1 MASRDE
7 RKESRQRMKEI
18 YSVAKKYNVSELISE
33 SRKPKDPAQGEFD
46 EELDASGLRK
56 ALEELGPAYVK
67 LGQLL
72 CTRPDLVGND
82 IAEELTKLRDN
93 TPVTPFEEIKEVIE
107 TQLGQPLD
115 EVYSEFEE
123 EPLGSASIGQVYKAV
138 LKENGE
144 KVAVK
149 VQKPGSYEL
158 VAADVKIMVSLA
170 EKADKYITKTRTFN
184 LPAII
189 KEFERSIFK
198 ELDYMEEVM
207 NIQKITKNFEGYD
220 YVKYPKVYPKLCT
233 NRLINMELV
242 EGYNVTELYDNEIDG
257 ISGKKIADDIVESY
271 FKQLMLDGFF
281 HADPHPGN
289 MVVDKNEKKLCYLD
303 LGMMGILNETFR
315 ADLAQ
320 LLLLLLGGN
329 ANSLVKQLLYMKII
343 SPEQDTDELR
353 MDIEDLVNRYI
364 GADLDQMDGVL
375 EKLINTMIKHG
386 VTLPRE
392 FVMIGRGVAL
402 IEDIGYNLDKDFNIG
417 EALQRFSK
425 KLVVDKFN
433 PINVAKGS
441 YDYLL
446 DVEHLMK
453 VLPDRINSTLTKIE
467 KGEIKVNLELDGL
480 TELKNQISVSLIISA
495 LLIGS
500 SLAILA
506 DKGPK
511 MWDISVIGLWG
522 FLISGILGLYVIL
535 KYIVFDK

>member
-1 MASRDE
+1 M
-7 RKESRQRMKEI
+7 
-18 YSVAKKYNVSELISE
+18 
-33 SRKPKDPAQGEFD
+33 
-46 EELDASGLRK
+46 
-56 ALEELGPAYVK
+56 
-67 LGQLL
+67 
-72 CTRPDLVGND
+72 
-82 IAEELTKLRDN
+82 
-93 TPVTPFEEIKEVIE
+93 
-107 TQLGQPLD
+107 
-115 EVYSEFEE
+115 
-123 EPLGSASIGQVYKAV
+123 
-138 LKENGE
+138 
-144 KVAVK
+144 
-149 VQKPGSYEL
+149 
-158 VAADVKIMVSLA
+158 
-170 EKADKYITKTRTFN
+170 
-184 LPAII
+184 
-189 KEFERSIFK
+189 
-198 ELDYMEEVM
+198 
-207 NIQKITKNFEGYD
+207 
-220 YVKYPKVYPKLCT
+220 
-233 NRLINMELV
+233 
-242 EGYNVTELYDNEIDG
+242 
-257 ISGKKIADDIVESY
+257 
-271 FKQLMLDGFF
+271 
-281 HADPHPGN
+281 
-289 MVVDKNEKKLCYLD
+289 
-303 LGMMGILNETFR
+303 
-315 ADLAQ
+315 
-320 LLLLLLGGN
+320 
-329 ANSLVKQLLYMKII
+329 
-343 SPEQDTDELR
+343 
-353 MDIEDLVNRYI
+353 VNRYI

>member
-1 MASRDE
+1 MASREE
-7 RKESRQRMKEI
+7 RKENRQRIKEI
-18 YSVAKKYNVSELISE
+18 YDVAKKYNVSELISE
-33 SRKPKDPAQGEFD
+33 SRNPTNPSQGEYD
-46 EELDASGLRK
+46 EELDASGIRL

-107 TQLGQPLD
+107 TELGQPLD

-123 EPLGSASIGQVYKAV
+123 EPLGSASIGQVYKAT

-149 VQKPGSYEL
+149 VQKPGSYEI
-158 VAADVKIMVSLA
+158 VAADVRIMVNLA